1 MKKNY
6 YVLRIIDILNT
17 IKNEEDDCC
26 EGSFTD
32 DAFIAIIQLLVD
44 LYRSDKK

>member
-1 MKKNY
+1 MNKDY

-26 EGSFTD
+26 EGSLTD
-32 DAFIAIIQLLVD
+32 DAFITIIQLLVD
-44 LYRSDKK
+44 LYRSDR